1 MPLFKLVCAPN
12 EHTKIYLRDSM
23 PTNSF
28 LYRKFPLL
36 GLLLISLISFTLA
49 SPTGKISG
57 KVIDGDTG
65 EPLPGVNVILM
76 GTSIGAATEL
86 DGRYVILNVPP
97 GYHTVRFLF
106 IGYQE
111 MVVEDVM
118 INIDRST
125 RLDATLRM
133 AVLEAGETVTV
144 TAEAPIVEVDKTES
158 SVHLQA
164 KELEIL
170 PVEGLRNVMELTPG
184 INRNADGTISI
195 RGGGAYEINYSINGI
210 KSMTT
215 NTGVPAYGTGT
226 KSDNSWKM
234 DVNPLAISQ
243 MEIISGG
250 FNAEYGNA
258 QSGVVKVV
266 SKEGGAQFS
275 GGFRMEYR
283 PPGQYHWGD
292 YLYSDKQY
300 EMERWGDVDTWYSA
314 EQFLNDT
321 TGVADSALALANY
334 ELFLETHTPSAD
346 NVLGVYDYRKS
357 PAVRYQFS
365 FGGPLGLDAD
375 KLSFFLAGELKSKPT
390 RLPTREQIQELK
402 NFSLVL
408 AWHPSTKHHFKA
420 TGMVQ
425 TYLSGMG
432 SGSDDVRWAG
442 LWGSYGAKRKYTLI
456 YDSPREETV
465 YAQNLT
471 YKYVPSSSTFYELA
485 FTHQNEVLY
494 ALQTPTPATDVD
506 KRLPLDQRELEDPG
520 PWFEKY
526 RTYYTWSSV
535 YNQAS
540 LTDYLELKGSLSSQI
555 TSTNLLKAGFE
566 VWLMDQDYNAASSL
580 SVSAFI
586 WRTGFATNY
595 KAKTW
600 YSAGYIQDKLEFGG
614 MVANLGLRLDSY
626 NFGTDV
632 PVDEHDLFY
641 PALGSAAV
649 GTPEYEPS
657 RTFTTVSPRIGLSFP
672 IAERTAF
679 RVQYGHFRSMPGI
692 NQALDNQT
700 YNGWGSYGNPNLEPK
715 LSINYEV
722 GVQQNLWGTH
732 QLDVVTY
739 YNDLSNQISTI
750 YVEASTGS
758 QSKTGDYKGTYS
770 SYVNNGYG
778 HSRGVEISLV
788 NRNPGAWRYRL
799 SYTLSQTNYGY
810 HGTYMQKIEMNE
822 VLDQKFAYS
831 ASDFLAPEDRTH
843 RLNSSVSYRVPDKWG
858 PRVAGIHPF
867 EGLSLSLIYRVA
879 SGLSYYWSDAFQ
891 FDYTVE
897 ANRRYPLESSTD
909 MNLEKSFDLGG
920 YNLLFSL
927 KVRNLFDNQHLT
939 PITDA
944 AELNRWVLRSATYA
958 DPDNDVTRDVY
969 IYNYFQT
976 FKNLPREIYLT
987 FGVDF

>member
-1 MPLFKLVCAPN
+1 MTSKPFFHQMFKL
-12 EHTKIYLRDSM
+12 
-23 PTNSF
+23 F
-28 LYRKFPLL
+28 LLAM
-36 GLLLISLISFTLA
+36 ISLTNLVFA
-49 SPTGKISG
+49 APTGKIAG
-57 KVIDGDTG
+57 RVVDGVSG
-65 EPLPGVNVILM
+65 EPLPGVNVMLV
-76 GTSIGAATEL
+76 GTSMGAATES
-86 DGRYVILNVPP
+86 DGQYFILNVPP
-97 GYHTVRFLF
+97 GFHTLRFLF

-111 MVVEDVM
+111 LVVEDVM
-118 INIDRST
+118 VNIDRTT
-125 RLDATLRM
+125 RFNASLNF
-133 AVLEAGETVTV
+133 AVLEASEIVTV

-164 KELEIL
+164 QDLAIL

-184 INRNADGTISI
+184 VNRNADGTISI

-266 SKEGGAQFS
+266 SKEGGSKFS

-283 PPGQYHWGD
+283 PPGQYHWGE
-292 YLYSDKQY
+292 YIYSDTQY
-300 EMERWGDVDTWYSA
+300 EMERWGDISSWYGA
-314 EQFLNDT
+314 EQFVNDS
-321 TGVADSALALANY
+321 TGVVDSVLAAANY
-334 ELFLETHTPSAD
+334 ALFLETHTPSED
-346 NVLGVYDYRKS
+346 NVLGAYDYRKS
-357 PAVRYQFS
+357 PATRYQFS
-365 FGGPLGLDAD
+365 FGGPLGAD
-375 KLSFFLAGELKSKPT
+375 SEKLSFFMAGEIKSKPT
-390 RLPTREQIQELK
+390 RLPTREQIQKLR

-425 TYLSGMG
+425 SYYSGMG
-432 SGSDDVRWAG
+432 SGSDDIRWSG
-442 LWGSYGAKRKYTLI
+442 LWGSYGAKRKYTLV
-456 YDSPREETV
+456 YDSPREESV
-465 YAQNLT
+465 RAQNLT
-471 YKYVPSSSTFYELA
+471 YKYIISPKTFYELA

-506 KRLPLDQRELEDPG
+506 KRLPIAERELEDPG

-540 LTDYLELKGSLSSQI
+540 LTDYLELKGSVSSQI
-555 TSTNLLKAGFE
+555 TNTNLLKAGFE
-566 VWLMDQDYNAASSL
+566 AWLMDQNYNASSSL

-600 YSAGYIQDKLEFGG
+600 YAAGYVQDKLEFGG
-614 MVANLGLRLDSY
+614 MVANIGLRFDSY
-626 NFGTDV
+626 NFGIDV
-632 PVDEHDLFY
+632 PVDPHNLFY
-641 PALGSAAV
+641 PAMGSAAV
-649 GTPEYEPS
+649 GSPEYEPS
-657 RTFTTVSPRIGLSFP
+657 KTFTSVSPRIGVSFP

-679 RVQYGHFRSMPGI
+679 RVQYGHFRSMPSM

-722 GVQQNLWGTH
+722 GVQQNLWDTH

-750 YVEASTGS
+750 YIGATTGS
-758 QSKTGDYKGTYS
+758 QSKTGDYKGTYT

-778 HSRGVEISLV
+778 HSRGIEMSLI
-788 NRNPGAWRYRL
+788 NRVPGAWRYRL

-810 HGTYMQKIEMNE
+810 HGTYMDKLEMNE

-843 RLNSSVSYRVPDKWG
+843 RFNSSLTYTSPEKWG
-858 PRVAGIHPF
+858 PQVMGLDPF
-867 EGLSLSLIYRVA
+867 GNLSIGLVYRVS

-891 FDYTVE
+891 FDYKVE
-897 ANRRYPLESSTD
+897 ANRRYPIESTTD
-909 MNLEKSFDLGG
+909 VNIERPFQFSG
-920 YNLLFSL
+920 YNMTLSL

-939 PITDA
+939 PISDA
-944 AELNRWVLRSATYA
+944 AELNRWVQRSSTYA
-958 DPDNDVTRDVY
+958 DADNDVTRDVY
-969 IYNYFQT
+969 IYNYFQS
-976 FKNLPREIYLT
+976 FKNIPREIYVT

>member
-1 MPLFKLVCAPN
+1 MTHNLFFRFK
-12 EHTKIYLRDSM
+12 TTSWIF
-23 PTNSF
+23 TF
-28 LYRKFPLL
+28 LAVV
-36 GLLLISLISFTLA
+36 TLA
-49 SPTGKISG
+49 VAGPTGKVSG
-57 KVIDGDTG
+57 RVTDAVTG
-65 EPLPGVNVILM
+65 EPLPGVNVMLV
-76 GTSIGAATEL
+76 GTSLGAATEL
-86 DGRYVILNVPP
+86 DGSYYILNVPP
-97 GYHTVRFLF
+97 GFHTLRFLF

-111 MVVEDVM
+111 MRVENIMV
-118 INIDRST
+118 NIDRTTHQDIS
-125 RLDATLRM
+125 M
-133 AVLEAGETVTV
+133 SFAVLEAGEVVVV
-144 TAEAPIVEVDKTES
+144 TAEAPIVEADKTES

-164 KELEIL
+164 RDLEAL
-170 PVEGLRNVMELTPG
+170 PVEGLRNVMEMTPG
-184 INRNADGTISI
+184 VNRNADGTMSI

-234 DVNPLAISQ
+234 DVNPLAIAQ

-266 SKEGGAQFS
+266 SKEGGSEFS

-292 YLYSDKQY
+292 YVYSQAQPEWEK
-300 EMERWGDVDTWYSA
+300 WGDVNQWYHA
-314 EQFLNDT
+314 EQFLNDS
-321 TGVADSALALANY
+321 TGFVDSSLAAANY
-334 ELFLETHTPSAD
+334 ALFVKTHTPDED
-346 NVLGVYDYRKS
+346 NVLGAYDYRKS
-357 PAVRYQFS
+357 PATRYQFS
-365 FGGPLGLDAD
+365 FGGPLGLDAQ
-375 KLSFFLAGELKSKPT
+375 KLSFFLAGEVKSKPT
-390 RLPTREQIQELK
+390 RLPTREQIQRLN

-408 AWHPSTKHHFKA
+408 AWHPSAKHHFKA

-425 TYLSGMG
+425 TYYSGMG
-432 SGSDDVRWAG
+432 SGSEDIRWSG

-465 YAQNLT
+465 TAQNLT
-471 YKYVPSSSTFYELA
+471 YKYVVSSKSFYELA
-485 FTHQNEVLY
+485 VTHQTEVLY

-506 KRLPLDQRELEDPG
+506 KRLPMDERQLEDPG

-526 RTYYTWSSV
+526 RTYYTWSSI

-540 LTDYLELKGSLSSQI
+540 LTDYLELKGSFSSQI
-555 TSTNLLKAGFE
+555 TSTNLIKAGFE
-566 VWLMDQDYNAASSL
+566 AWIMDQDYNASSSL

-600 YSAGYIQDKLEFGG
+600 YASGYVQDKLEFGG
-614 MVANLGLRLDSY
+614 MVANIGMRYDSY
-626 NFGTDV
+626 NFGVDV
-632 PVDEHDLFY
+632 PADPHNLFY
-641 PALGSAAV
+641 PAMGSAAV
-649 GTPEYEPS
+649 GLPEYEPS
-657 RTFTTVSPRIGLSFP
+657 KTHTSVSPRIGVSFP

-679 RVQYGHFRSMPGI
+679 RVQYGHFRSMPII
-692 NQALDNQT
+692 NRALDNQT

-722 GVQQNLWGTH
+722 GVQQNLWDTH

-739 YNDLSNQISTI
+739 YNDLSNQVSTVYI
-750 YVEASTGS
+750 EASTGS
-758 QSKTGDYKGTYS
+758 QSKTGDTKGTYT
-770 SYVNNGYG
+770 SYINNGYG

-788 NRNPGAWRYRL
+788 KRAPGPWHYRL
-799 SYTLSQTNYGY
+799 SYTMSQTNYGY
-810 HGTYMQKIEMNE
+810 HGTYMDKVEMND
-822 VLDQKFAYS
+822 VLEQKFAYS

-843 RLNSSVSYRVPDKWG
+843 RFNSSVSYTFPEDWG
-858 PRVAGIHPF
+858 PKLGSYDLLGNVSV
-867 EGLSLSLIYRVA
+867 GLLYRVA

-909 MNLEKSFDLGG
+909 LNIEKPVKFAG
-920 YNLLFSL
+920 YNVLFSF

-939 PITDA
+939 PITDS
-944 AELNRWVLRSATYA
+944 AELNRWVLRSSTYA
-958 DPDNDVTRDVY
+958 DADNDATRDVY
-969 IYNYFQT
+969 LYNYFQS
-976 FKNLPREIYLT
+976 FKNLPREIFFTLGVT
-987 FGVDF
+987 F